1 MGIFKAKGASRVERR
16 AVFSSPFTMNRRLSK
31 ITEEEDGTSNISDH
45 HHHQRPG
52 SAARRLSIGGNSRN
66 NTPNTKGT
74 PNRNRNSN
82 SKLTPTKLS
91 WNRFQKLE
99 HQESYEPPSSYGP
112 AGSQEEYE
120 PPQDFM
126 QVQKNR
132 EDLFF
137 QNGPE
142 PNRHVQQ
149 QIRKTNS
156 NKLSMRVVEVSKQ
169 QPEGPSHSN
178 TKNLFQLAAATASLS
193 RSCSSESASVDG
205 NSSSSHAGSSK
216 RSFRA
221 SFDSLS
227 HDDNESEE
235 VEQPQGNKH
244 HHHQRSVRTNASKG
258 SVSSAPQAAS
268 SNLSQEDVAK
278 STTFPVSKSNN
289 KRAKTA
295 NQENDSKL
303 DETLFMADFSKNQFA
318 TDNNSDFAAFPVS
331 FPTTTTAKDFD
342 NVEWPTDNAFGT
354 QAFEIKKST
363 SVESNV
369 EEDND
374 NGLGQWPTRTVSED
388 ASIQDELSLQKT
400 EESRNAAYNKAKSLF
415 ETSESLFKQ
424 NKVLFGD
431 ENMGQS
437 YSTKTKKTTHKSSTS
452 RPGDMASPLK
462 ENETVRNRSIYNK
475 NNKAVQFKGQEKTVK
490 FKEQEKTLSSPLME
504 LGSKGGRTELSSRIQ
519 TPGRKQE
526 PRATVVSFLF
536 DSDTREVPSR
546 DYAGKPSL
554 KPIETGTRNTKDM
567 HQVSQS
573 RFHSRP
579 SVTSNLG
586 AIPRASSPKSLHL
599 FYDKT
604 NSYDDSLNRISTFDS
619 CDTSS
624 TATSASTFVDAS
636 PKGIRGGFPTHLAP
650 TFSSMTSSTASS
662 STGILNKFDYY
673 KPSNHHAQSSTAN
686 MPRPPTAV
694 PPTSIMGS
702 MLFQAGEQESASAER
717 ISKSFS
723 PKREQVRGVPKSIK
737 AHDDAAISD
746 VTGCTEA
753 SDWHAQGT
761 KLLNRYYYN
770 SHDGV
775 SQKKHNLSR
784 QLRKREESNL
794 EEFGGMVAGIQ
805 QKREAKANKNRIGG
819 FVSEFNNRNDPTD
832 KMRRHHHQVHFSAP
846 RSVRSGFDNMEDD
859 DANSLFE
866 A

>member
-16 AVFSSPFTMNRRLSK
+16 AVFSSPFTVNRRLSK
-31 ITEEEDGTSNISDH
+31 ITEEGEDVTSGISDI
-45 HHHQRPG
+45 RPG
-52 SAARRLSIGGNSRN
+52 SARRLSIGNKSRNN
-66 NTPNTKGT
+66 NTPNRSSNKTKA
-74 PNRNRNSN
+74 

-99 HQESYEPPSSYGP
+99 QQESYEPPSYGP
-112 AGSQEEYE
+112 NGSSQEEEYE

-132 EDLFF
+132 EDLFY

-142 PNRHVQQ
+142 PDRHVQQ
-149 QIRKTNS
+149 HIRKTSS
-156 NKLSMRVVEVSKQ
+156 NKLSLRVVEHQGHPVSSKQ
-169 QPEGPSHSN
+169 HQPSHITN
-178 TKNLFQLAAATASLS
+178 NNAKNLFQLAAATASLS
-193 RSCSSESASVDG
+193 RSCSSESASVDDG
-205 NSSSSHAGSSK
+205 TTQTSK

-221 SFDSLS
+221 SFDS
-227 HDDNESEE
+227 HDDNESEM
-235 VEQPQGNKH
+235 EQQQQQQQ
-244 HHHQRSVRTNASKG
+244 QRPVTKNASKG

-268 SNLSQEDVAK
+268 RKLSQEDVAQ
-278 STTFPVSKSNN
+278 STTFPVSKSSS
-289 KRAKTA
+289 KRAKTTA
-295 NQENDSKL
+295 KQEKSNHLEEAS
-303 DETLFMADFSKNQFA
+303 FAVDFSTHQFP
-318 TDNNSDFAAFPVS
+318 TDNSSDFAAFPVS
-331 FPTTTTAKDFD
+331 FPSTTTTTTENAFE
-342 NVEWPTDNAFGT
+342 NVEWPTDNDNAFNP
-354 QAFEIKKST
+354 QAFEVKKSL
-363 SVESNV
+363 SVESEVDEN
-369 EEDND
+369 ND
-374 NGLGQWPTRTVSED
+374 NGLGQWPTTTESED
-388 ASIQDELSLQKT
+388 ASIQEELSLQKT
-400 EESRNAAYNKAKSLF
+400 EESRNAAYNKAQSLF
-415 ETSESLFKQ
+415 ETSETLFQQ
-424 NKVLFGD
+424 NKILFGD
-431 ENMGQS
+431 ENSHKGPS
-437 YSTKTKKTTHKSSTS
+437 TYSTKETKHTSKSSTS

-475 NNKAVQFKGQEKTVK
+475 NNKVFQLKQREKTVK
-490 FKEQEKTLSSPLME
+490 FKEQDKTLSSPLME
-504 LGSKGGRTELSSRIQ
+504 LGSKGRRTEVSSRIQ

-536 DSDTREVPSR
+536 DTDTREIPTR
-546 DYAGKPSL
+546 DYTGKPSL

-567 HQVSQS
+567 HPVPQS
-573 RFHSRP
+573 RFHSR
-579 SVTSNLG
+579 SLGASNLG

-604 NSYDDSLNRISTFDS
+604 NSYDDSLNRTSTMDS
-619 CDTSS
+619 CDSNS
-624 TATSASTFVDAS
+624 TATSVSTFVDAS
-636 PKGIRGGFPTHLAP
+636 PKGIRGGFPTQLAP

-662 STGILNKFDYY
+662 STGILNHNDYY
-673 KPSNHHAQSSTAN
+673 KPSNHRVVQSSIAN

-702 MLFQAGEQESASAER
+702 MLFQAGKQETASADR

-723 PKREQVRGVPKSIK
+723 LKREQVRGVPKSIK

-746 VTGCTEA
+746 VTGSTEA
-753 SDWHAQGT
+753 SDWHVQGT

-784 QLRKREESNL
+784 QLRKREQSNL

-805 QKREAKANKNRIGG
+805 QKRQAKANKNKIGG
-819 FVSEFNNRNDPTD
+819 FVSEFNNRNDPAD
-832 KMRRHHHQVHFSAP
+832 RMRRHLHFPAP